1 MDNKLQITSYRNPFK
16 PGDREIRQLA
26 IIPGN
31 SVADYVRQIDL
42 PGDVA
47 ISYNGR
53 ILPASEQ
60 AALIPRPGD
69 WLAVC
74 PVVHGGGGG
83 EGGGKNPLGLILGIA
98 LSVVAM
104 GVGSMMM
111 NGAFM
116 GSGFIAPAAWGWGA
130 LIAATAVMA
139 VGGALISGMMGGG
152 GVSTDLTFD
161 DRSSTQTYTWS
172 TMQSLTAQGGSVMI
186 TYGTVRTAGQI
197 LAEHITSDGDKQY
210 YNALLCGGEGPLDS
224 ISEITINDNPIANYS
239 NVEQEIRLG
248 VNDQTVVSNFSDT
261 FDDQVVSAELSVGA
275 AVTRTTEGNAGQG
288 LEITIEFASGLY
300 HLNDA
305 GNLETA
311 SVAIQAEYKL
321 HGAGAYTAWGSW
333 TISAA
338 SNSAIRRVYRLDGLA
353 AGQYD
358 VRLTC
363 TSKSGTTTRDATRV
377 YWATLSH
384 ILYDDFSRPNKALL
398 GIKALATD
406 QLSGGRPTITWL
418 QTRSS
423 VWVWNGSAYVS
434 KPATNPAWACY
445 DLIHRARRL
454 QHPIS
459 GSWAYQVD
467 GAPATMLIYQEFL
480 NWATFCDSKS
490 LTVNILIEKSQDLWN
505 ALRPIEGCG
514 RGKVILRGTRFAAIC
529 DAPTNP
535 VQLFSVGNI
544 KQDSFREEF
553 LDLGGRANAIE
564 VTFTNKD
571 KNYQRDTLTVYA
583 ADYDAGATVK
593 NPTQITLDG
602 ITTATQ
608 AYKEAAY
615 RLRLNK
621 YLTRTVSFDA
631 DVDAIACQVG
641 DVILVQ
647 HDVPQWGE
655 GGRLVAATET
665 EVTLDKEVALDHTK
679 SYQITVRLADDTL
692 ATRSIVVP
700 ETDTTTD
707 TLTMQTAFSAAPQ
720 QYDVYAF
727 GVANI
732 QTKPFR
738 LVSINRARDL
748 TRQLVALEY
757 NVAVYDEATTIP
769 VIDYTGQSGE
779 ISGLVIN
786 ERLDVGGT
794 AWLDIS
800 WHAARN
806 LYAGATVL
814 LNGKL
819 IGKVGAAETSIS
831 YSGYTEQVYQVTVVG
846 LGIWG
851 QTLSTLSASYT
862 TQLVIP
868 PDAFSFG
875 VAQNMRQLEHTWA
888 ASTSVSGV
896 EIRRLDPALPNW
908 ENGQVIASGISGS
921 RFIDLAIALGSW
933 SYGIKTIGRNGAY
946 SAGMVAAQIVVDN
959 IPASNVVL
967 IADLLADPGGT
978 FTNCKLIGGKI
989 VPDSRETWAE
999 FAARYGTWQN
1009 TGVWGEP
1016 AAAVA
1021 TYESQAYD
1029 VGKIVQ
1035 ALVAA
1040 ETQQLA
1046 GAGTGTVLAWRH
1058 SQDGVTWT
1066 DWADFIPGSY
1076 TFRYHAWRVNL
1087 NSASGS
1093 LNRLAKAQIKIDVPD
1108 LLQKFGDVAI
1118 TNASAGASIDFS
1130 PVYVSTPTV
1139 NGNLVDG
1146 QVGYC
1151 VVVTKSTTGATLKA
1165 YNSAGT
1171 AITGIIDVQVLGY

>member
-1 MDNKLQITSYRNPFK
+1 MALQITSYKNPFK
-16 PGDREIRQLA
+16 PGDRDVQQLA
-26 IIPGN
+26 IIPGV
-31 SVADYVRQIDL
+31 SVDEYVQQL
-42 PGDVA
+42 EMPGDLAV
-47 ISYNGR
+47 SYNGR
-53 ILPASEQ
+53 ILTTDEQ
-60 AALIPRPGD
+60 RALVPRPGD

-74 PVVHGGGGG
+74 PVVHGGGGDS
-83 EGGGKNPLGLILGIA
+83 GGKNPLGLVLGIA

-104 GVGSMMM
+104 GVGSMIM
-111 NGAFM
+111 GGSFM
-116 GSGFIAPAAWGWGA
+116 GANFIGVGAWTGA
-130 LIAATAVMA
+130 LGYGAMIAATAVMA
-139 VGGALISGMMGGG
+139 VGGALISGMVGGG
-152 GVSTDLTFD
+152 GVDALTFD

-210 YNALLCGGEGPLDS
+210 YNVLLCGGEGPLDS
-224 ISEITINDNPIANYS
+224 ISDVTINDNPIANYS
-239 NVEQEIRLG
+239 NVTQETRLG

-261 FDDQVVSAELSVGA
+261 FDDQTLSAELSVGA

-288 LEITIEFASGLY
+288 LEITVEFPSGLY
-300 HLNDA
+300 HMNDA
-305 GNLETA
+305 GNLEAA
-311 SVAIQAEYKL
+311 SVTVQAEYKL
-321 HGAGAYTAWGSW
+321 HAAGSYSAWDTW

-338 SNSAIRRVYRLDGLA
+338 SSSAVRRVYRLDGLA

-363 TSKSGTTTRDATRV
+363 TAKSGTTTRDATRV

-384 ILYDDFSRPNKALL
+384 ILYDDFTRPNKALL

-406 QLSGGRPTITWL
+406 QLSGGRPTVTWL
-418 QTRSS
+418 QTRAT

-454 QHPIS
+454 KHPIS

-467 GAPATMLIYQEFL
+467 GAPATMLIYQDFL
-480 NWATFCDSKS
+480 NWATFCDDKS
-490 LTVNILIEKSQDLWN
+490 LTVNILVEKAQDLWR
-505 ALRPIEGCG
+505 ALRPIENCG
-514 RGKVILRGTRFAAIC
+514 RGKVILRGTRFSAIC

-544 KQDSFREEF
+544 KQDTFREEF

-583 ADYDAGATVK
+583 SDYDTGAAVK
-593 NPTQITLDG
+593 NPTQVTLDG

-615 RLRLNK
+615 RLRLNQ

-655 GGRLVAATET
+655 GGRLVSATT
-665 EVTLDKEVALDHTK
+665 TTVKLDKEIFLDHTK
-679 SYQITVRLADDTL
+679 NYQITVRLSDDTL
-692 ATRSIVVP
+692 VTRAIATP

-727 GVANI
+727 GVENI

-738 LVSINRARDL
+738 VVSINRSKDL
-748 TRQLVALEY
+748 TRQIVALEY
-757 NVAVYDEATTIP
+757 NAAVYNEATTIP
-769 VIDYTGQSGE
+769 TIDYIDAAGD
-779 ISGLVIN
+779 ISGLAVS
-786 ERLDVGGT
+786 ERMDAGGT

-800 WHAARN
+800 WKAARN
-806 LYAGATVL
+806 LYAGAIVL
-814 LNGKL
+814 LNGKQIAKL
-819 IGKVGAAETSIS
+819 GAAETSFS
-831 YSGYTEQVYQVTVVG
+831 YSGYTEQTCQVTVTG

-851 QTLSTLSASYT
+851 QALNTLTLSYT
-862 TQLVIP
+862 TQLVVP
-868 PDAFSFG
+868 PDVFSFG
-875 VAQNMRQLEHTWA
+875 LVQNMRQLEHSWA
-888 ASTSVSGV
+888 ATKAVSGV
-896 EIRRLDPALPNW
+896 EIRRLDPALPTW
-908 ENGQVIASGISGS
+908 ENGQIIASGIAGT
-921 RFIDLAIALGSW
+921 RFIDLSIALGSW
-933 SYGIKTIGRNGAY
+933 QYGIKAIGRNGAY
-946 SAGMVAAQIVVDN
+946 STNMTTAQIVVDN
-959 IPASNVVL
+959 IPASNVITL
-967 IADLLADPGGT
+967 ADLLDSPAGVYTDCRLVGGA
-978 FTNCKLIGGKI
+978 I
-989 VPDSRETWAE
+989 VPNSRETWAD
-999 FAARYGTWQN
+999 FATRYGTWQAS
-1009 TGVWGEP
+1009 GVWGEP
-1016 AAAVA
+1016 TVAAAV
-1021 TYESQAYD
+1021 YESQVYD
-1029 VGKIVQ
+1029 IGKAVQ
-1035 ALVAA
+1035 ALVAI

-1046 GAGTGTVLAWRH
+1046 GSDTGLVVSWAN
-1058 SQDGVTWT
+1058 SQDGSAWT
-1066 DWADFIPGSY
+1066 DWAAFLPGSY
-1076 TFRYHAWRVNL
+1076 TFRYHKWRIEL
-1087 NSASGS
+1087 ASTGA
-1093 LNRLAKAQIKIDVPD
+1093 LNRLTKALLKIDVPD
-1108 LLQKFGDVAI
+1108 LLQKFVDVAI
-1118 TNASAGASIDFS
+1118 TNAAAGVTIDFS
-1130 PVYVSTPTV
+1130 PAYVEPPTV

-1165 YNSAGT
+1165 YNNAGT